1 MRWLEE
7 EIVMDGGN
15 DEGGVGGGGRL
26 MVGRAVRGERIT
38 RVPEY
43 RYGVLLMLLVATFF
57 FVGTAPSG
65 RLTTLLTVIIE
76 SMTLAVA
83 LLASGA
89 RRIIIMLAGVVIAL
103 GVVVAVA
110 QLFVKG
116 HAIASATAGISALLV
131 LVAPISIVRGLVAR
145 HTLDLKTV
153 LGALCLYVM
162 IGLFFAFTFNAIQ
175 TISGDPFFAQNHHG
189 TAPDFVYFSFITLTT
204 VGYGDLTALGHLG
217 RSLAAFEAM
226 LGQLYLVTVVAL
238 LVSNLGPV
246 TMARRAKARGGE
258 GG

>member
-1 MRWLEE
+1 MS
-7 EIVMDGGN
+7 EINDGAHATVEASQQSA
-15 DEGGVGGGGRL
+15 EGEPVS
-26 MVGRAVRGERIT
+26 

-43 RYGVLLMLLVATFF
+43 RYGVLLSLLALTYFF
-57 FVGTAPSG
+57 AGIAPIG

-76 SMTLAVA
+76 SATLAVA

-89 RRIIIMLAGVVIAL
+89 HRVTVRIASVVIAFGL
-103 GVVVAVA
+103 VMAVA
-110 QLFVKG
+110 QMFVKG
-116 HAIASATAGISALLV
+116 HAITSATAGIAALLV

-175 TISGDPFFAQNHHG
+175 TISGNPFFAQVHHG
-189 TAPDFVYFSFITLTT
+189 NAPDFMYFSFVTLTT

-217 RSLAAFEAM
+217 RSLSAFEAM
-226 LGQLYLVTVVAL
+226 LGQVYLVTVVAL

-246 TMARRAKARGGE
+246 AMTRRRKGDTREDG
-258 GG
+258 